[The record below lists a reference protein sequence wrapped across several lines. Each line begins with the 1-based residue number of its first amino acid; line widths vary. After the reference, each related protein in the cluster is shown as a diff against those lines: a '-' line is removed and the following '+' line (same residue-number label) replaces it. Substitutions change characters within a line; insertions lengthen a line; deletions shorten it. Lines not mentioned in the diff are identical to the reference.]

1 MQKWRRH
8 RTNWAVSF
16 RYHIVTMSRRKKH
29 KQKAEPLRPV
39 EEHFAV
45 LSRYSADPR
54 NRLIQYVFI
63 PVFAFAILGL
73 VWMVPFPEIGFL
85 KKHGYDI
92 FLNWGSVF
100 IAIVVYYYLRLAPTL
115 SYVVLLTIGV
125 FSFLIVQLE
134 YVERDGGPAAW
145 LVFLVLLVL
154 SVLALWIGKDREKEK
169 MPFRHFL
176 KLLLI
181 GPIWLWSFVFKRMG
195 WPY

>member
-1 MQKWRRH
+1 
-8 RTNWAVSF
+8 
-16 RYHIVTMSRRKKH
+16 MSRRKKH

-181 GPIWLWSFVFKRMG
+181 GPIWLWSFVFKKMG